1 MSASTLLDRWLP
13 TPRSRRIAAAAAGIV
28 LLGVV
33 AAGVGAWI
41 VFGSNTPAYDGR
53 RSVIVSGDAPLSAA
67 VDSLEESG
75 VLDSRRTFRWVAEA
89 TGWGAQ
95 IKTGH
100 YVFASGASNYRI
112 LDVLRRGLQT
122 PVRLTIPPGSRP
134 DVVARVAASELA
146 FSRND
151 FLRALRDT
159 SVARSAG
166 TDTTHLFGYMMP
178 ETYEFYWQTP
188 PERVIRKIKRSFDR
202 FYEREIAAAA
212 DSLDLTKEDVV
223 TLASIVE
230 REALLDEEKPTIAG
244 VYLNRLDRGWRLQA
258 DPTVQYVL
266 QTERGGRVRRVLNKH
281 LEIEHP
287 YNTYRIR
294 GLPPGPITN
303 PAPSTVRAVAAPH
316 EHSYMYFAADGTGGH
331 AFAETHR
338 EHLRNARAYHRLLDQ
353 RERERRRRQRDQ

>member
-1 MSASTLLDRWLP
+1 MAVTDLLKHWLP
-13 TPRSRRIAAAAAGIV
+13 TSRSRQIAAAAAVV
-28 LLGVV
+28 LLAGLT
-33 AAGVGAWI
+33 AAGVGAW
-41 VFGSNTPAYDGR
+41 VAFAPNTPDFDGR
-53 RSVIVSGDAPLSAA
+53 RSVVVTADAPLSVAI
-67 VDSLEESG
+67 DSLDDRG
-75 VLDSRRTFRWVAEA
+75 VLASRTTFRWMAEA

-100 YVFASGASNYRI
+100 YTFAPGASNYRI

-134 DVVARVAASELA
+134 PVVARVAG
-146 FSRND
+146 SRLEFAPQD

-159 SVARSAG
+159 SVARAVG
-166 TDTTHLFGYMMP
+166 TEPSQIFGYMMP

-188 PERVIRKIKRSFDR
+188 PEDVIRKIKRSFDR
-202 FYEREIAAAA
+202 FYERDIAAGA
-212 DSLDLTKEDVV
+212 DSLDLSKEEVV

-244 VYLNRLDRGWRLQA
+244 VYLNRLDRGWKLQA

-266 QTERGGRVRRVLNKH
+266 MDVNGGRVRRVLHKH
-281 LEIEHP
+281 LEIAHP
-287 YNTYRIR
+287 YNTYRNQ

-303 PAPSTVRAVAAPH
+303 PAPSTIRAVVRPH
-316 EHSYMYFAADGTGGH
+316 QHSYMYFAADGTGGH

-338 EHLRNARAYHRLLDQ
+338 EHLRNARAYHRLLDR
-353 RERERRRRQRDQ
+353 REREQQRTP